1 MRRHPSLK
9 ALAYWGGRG
18 HGLDNLVALFTRL
31 LPEPLDFED
40 FLTLQQRLGV
50 TPEQVDEGFAG
61 G

>member
-1 MRRHPSLK
+1 
-9 ALAYWGGRG
+9 
-18 HGLDNLVALFTRL
+18 
-31 LPEPLDFED
+31 LDFED